1 MSVISQLLS
10 RLFGK
15 KEELRVLILGI
26 DSPGRT
32 TALYKLKLGE
42 VVTTIPT
49 IGFNVESIEYDRVD
63 FTIWDIGGRD
73 KMRPL
78 WRHYYQNSYAV
89 IFVVNSQEQA
99 FNEMLE
105 EYLAE
110 LNLLMSEDE
119 LRDSVLLVW
128 ANKQDLP
135 GALLPAKIASKLQL
149 HKLRNRTWHIQGTV
163 ALTGEGLSESMDW
176 LAKTFRGRTQNT
188 TGIQHRGLDS
198 LASTI
203 TAGRS
208 AVVAGA
214 RSLLMPLEGADSQQH
229 QERQQSPQ
237 QQDEVKSGASKKA
250 AEAEGSAAVE
260 GSGSA
265 AMEAL
270 ILRWLEE
277 EAEEE
282 VTLQQFTDGEL
293 KHWGHKERLLLSW
306 LLIQRHGRREAI
318 RLLFQ
323 GARRILQG
331 NLNETTLYFWMHM
344 VHYAIQAT
352 ANPLGDFKGFVLMNP
367 QLVNSDLLLDYY
379 TQDAIWHHP
388 DARDEVVMPD
398 KKPLPSLLSG
408 GQQQPQVAQASSA
421 TGQEVQEQP
430 RAFVP
435 RELSD
440 QVFLELFHQRRLPY
454 WGHEA
459 KLRAIWL
466 LLQSEGRRQGGT
478 GRVFAALQQV
488 EGSMH
493 NVTESY
499 FWIQM
504 VTYCG
509 ARMGDTTASFFAE
522 FIRHDYCKVLLDPG
536 LLYSHYSEDLLVK
549 GASDFNL
556 PDKKP
561 LPNLV
566 R

>member
-1 MSVISQLLS
+1 MSAISQLIS

-15 KEELRVLILGI
+15 KQELRVLMLGF

-32 TALYKLKLGE
+32 TALYRLKLGE
-42 VVTTIPT
+42 VVTAIPT
-49 IGFNVESIEYDRVD
+49 IGFNVENIDYDRVD
-63 FTIWDIGGRD
+63 FTFWDVGGRT
-73 KMRPL
+73 KIRPL
-78 WRHYYQNSYAV
+78 WRHYYQNTYAV

-99 FNEMLE
+99 FNEMLD
-105 EYLAE
+105 EYLDE
-110 LNLLMSEDE
+110 LGKIMSDDE

-135 GALLPAKIASKLQL
+135 GALLPAEIASKLQL
-149 HKLRNRTWHIQGTV
+149 HKLRDRTWHIQGTV
-163 ALTGEGLSESMDW
+163 ALTGEGLYESMDW
-176 LAKTFRGRTQNT
+176 LAKTSQGWKQNT
-188 TGIQHRGLDS
+188 KAIQHRGLDS

-203 TAGRS
+203 TAGS
-208 AVVAGA
+208 NAVVTGA
-214 RSLLMPLEGADSQQH
+214 LSLLMPPEPADSQQ
-229 QERQQSPQ
+229 Q
-237 QQDEVKSGASKKA
+237 QQQQEKDK
-250 AEAEGSAAVE
+250 SAAVE

-323 GARRILQG
+323 GARRILQASFH
-331 NLNETTLYFWMHM
+331 ETTLYFWMHM
-344 VHYAIQAT
+344 VHYAVEAT

-379 TQDAIWHHP
+379 TQDTIWHNL

-408 GQQQPQVAQASSA
+408 GNHQQQQAASA
-421 TGQEVQEQP
+421 TRQEVKEQP
-430 RAFVP
+430 QAFMP

-440 QVFLELFHQRRLPY
+440 QAFLELFRQRRLPC

-488 EGSMH
+488 EGNMH

-509 ARMGDTTASFFAE
+509 ARMGETTASFFAE
-522 FIRHDYCKVLLDPG
+522 FIRHDCCKVLLDPG
-536 LLYSHYSEDLLVK
+536 LLYSHYSEELLVK
-549 GASDFNL
+549 GASAFNL